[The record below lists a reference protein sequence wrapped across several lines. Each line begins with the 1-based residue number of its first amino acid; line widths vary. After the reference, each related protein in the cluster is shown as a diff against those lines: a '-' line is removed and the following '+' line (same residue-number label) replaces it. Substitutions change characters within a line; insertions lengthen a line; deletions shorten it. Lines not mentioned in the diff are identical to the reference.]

1 MNANRVF
8 FPQQALDEWLESGRI
23 TLVGDELTVI
33 PEGRRFG
40 LSTAVRFMSEVTE
53 GVDPNDQLG
62 KVKTLAQMQA
72 MNAEHCAG
80 SVILGDNAY
89 EIIDGYVGTSIPVTP
104 TDPHASGG
112 PFEAD
117 ALSGILKRV

>member
-23 TLVGDELTVI
+23 ALTGDELTAT

-40 LSTAVRFMSEVTE
+40 LKSAVRFMAEVAE
-53 GVDPNDQLG
+53 GSDPHGLLG
-62 KVKTLAQMQA
+62 TVKTLEQLQELR
-72 MNAEHCAG
+72 AEHCAG

-89 EIIDGYVGTSIPVTP
+89 EIIDGYLGEALPC
-104 TDPHASGG
+104 
-112 PFEAD
+112 AD
-117 ALSGILKRV
+117 ADGARSVGQPSDVLSEVLKRV